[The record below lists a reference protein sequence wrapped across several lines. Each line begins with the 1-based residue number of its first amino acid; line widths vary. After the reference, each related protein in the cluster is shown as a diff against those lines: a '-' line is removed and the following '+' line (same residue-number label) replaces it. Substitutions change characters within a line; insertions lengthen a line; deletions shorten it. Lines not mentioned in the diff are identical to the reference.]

1 VLNAR
6 GKCAT
11 IHRAY
16 STGIAWNMVH
26 GAQAP
31 CCCCALP
38 TADFPQEVK
47 RGGIADVS
55 SKMLR
60 EKLVEVGR
68 ASFPSALRHNDNLL
82 YQAIRTSPMAV
93 VVNPLNPPPAN
104 PIPAQKEPKT
114 KLLKIKPYGTG
125 GKPELPIKGK

>member
-38 TADFPQEVK
+38 TADFSQEVK
-47 RGGIADVS
+47 RSGISGNALSHSPAPQPGAGTAEIMTRRLETAVG
-55 SKMLR
+55 KTLYKLR
-60 EKLVEVGR
+60 KCW
-68 ASFPSALRHNDNLL
+68 ASGDYR
-82 YQAIRTSPMAV
+82 
-93 VVNPLNPPPAN
+93 
-104 PIPAQKEPKT
+104 
-114 KLLKIKPYGTG
+114 
-125 GKPELPIKGK
+125 